1 MATLK
6 EFTEDDSA
14 EEHLYALSSE
24 KPPGATKI
32 EVMKFIYPS
41 SWTSFMGNVLQF
53 SLRANWP

>member
-1 MATLK
+1 MPTLK

-32 EVMKFIYPS
+32 EVMKFIKVY
-41 SWTSFMGNVLQF
+41 
-53 SLRANWP
+53 AY